1 MPSLLVNAK
10 GWAGFSHSDT
20 PSWAGEEMPFADTVC
35 VIAVTPGTSH
45 AAHLQH
51 TQLVKMRLVLE
62 GTARESCGDERAL
75 YFD

>member
-1 MPSLLVNAK
+1 
-10 GWAGFSHSDT
+10 
-20 PSWAGEEMPFADTVC
+20 MPFADTVC